1 MKSYLKATKFHRF
14 KLFLKSTVHV
24 QEVEFQKESQFTKLS
39 SFVGEITEK
48 TMEDS
53 KESTVNKE
61 DQAAAFSWWW
71 DSHNRPHHSQWLEA
85 TLSDLDEKT
94 KLMLNIIEE
103 DGDSF
108 ARRAEMFFKR
118 KPELITRLEDF
129 YKSYRSLAENYDQ
142 LRSELIQ
149 AAQLR
154 SFSSLD
160 SIKVQTIQKCEKEI
174 SGYLK
179 LKALPSPIKTET
191 TSSSDDAN
199 FYEYLHKRLDNK
211 LVLDH
216 QDSSAG
222 NDRALNAGLDGNMDE
237 KLTVRSLEKAKIWEE
252 KVSELIDENTHQQEK
267 LISTIKH
274 KSETIQK
281 LKEENR
287 VLRAQLARAHDTKKN
302 EYQRSKSKGPSF
314 IGRLTGCTR
323 SP

>member
-1 MKSYLKATKFHRF
+1 M
-14 KLFLKSTVHV
+14 V
-24 QEVEFQKESQFTKLS
+24 
-39 SFVGEITEK
+39 
-48 TMEDS
+48 DS
-53 KESTVNKE
+53 KVTSTMNKE

-71 DSHNRPHHSQWLEA
+71 DSHNRPHHSQWLQA

-108 ARRAEMFFKR
+108 AKRAEMFFKR

-160 SIKVQTIQKCEKEI
+160 SIKAQTIQKCEKEI

-179 LKALPSPIKTET
+179 LKALPNSTIETET
-191 TSSSDDAN
+191 TCSSDDAN
-199 FYEYLHKRLDNK
+199 FYEYLHKKLDDR
-211 LVLDH
+211 LVLMSSDH
-216 QDSSAG
+216 KDSSAG
-222 NDRALNAGLDGNMDE
+222 SDKAMKAGGLDGNMDE
-237 KLTVRSLEKAKIWEE
+237 KLRSIEKAKIWEE

-267 LISTIKH
+267 LISSSKD

-287 VLRAQLARAHDTKKN
+287 ILRAQLARPTDTKKN
-302 EYQRSKSKGPSF
+302 EIPRSKFKGPSF

>member
-1 MKSYLKATKFHRF
+1 
-14 KLFLKSTVHV
+14 
-24 QEVEFQKESQFTKLS
+24 
-39 SFVGEITEK
+39 
-48 TMEDS
+48 
-53 KESTVNKE
+53 
-61 DQAAAFSWWW
+61 
-71 DSHNRPHHSQWLEA
+71 
-85 TLSDLDEKT
+85 
-94 KLMLNIIEE
+94 MLNIIEE

-179 LKALPSPIKTET
+179 LKALLSPIETET
-191 TSSSDDAN
+191 TSSSDDA
-199 FYEYLHKRLDNK
+199 YEYLHKRLDDK

-216 QDSSAG
+216 QNSSAG
-222 NDRALNAGLDGNMDE
+222 NDKALKGLDGNMDE

-267 LISTIKH
+267 LISTIKD

-287 VLRAQLARAHDTKKN
+287 ILRAQLARAHDTKKN